1 MRWFFL
7 FLLAPA
13 IAAAQTTT
21 LPPSVNYIAPTTG
34 SVSSSATIVTVPGN
48 KVTKICNTT
57 AAGGGNIWLNPAGGT
72 ATTANGDE
80 AAVAPASTQPGGCV
94 IYTGRVKN
102 ANGDIITGIS
112 DSGTATYTITI
123 GN

>member
-1 MRWFFL
+1 MRWFLL

-13 IAAAQTTT
+13 IALAQTTT
-21 LPPSVNYIAPTTG
+21 LPPAVNYSAPTTG
-34 SVSSSATIVTVPGN
+34 NVSTTATIVAVPGN

-57 AAGGGNIWLNPAGGT
+57 ASGGGNIWLNPSGAT
-72 ATTANGDE
+72 ATTSSGDE
-80 AAVAPASTQPGGCV
+80 ATAGGGCV

-102 ANGDIITGIS
+102 ANGDIITGVS
-112 DSGTATYTITI
+112 DSGTAAYTVTV

>member
-1 MRWFFL
+1 MRWFLL

-13 IAAAQTTT
+13 LALAQTTT
-21 LPPSVNYIAPTTG
+21 LPPSVNYSAPTTG
-34 SVSSSATIVTVPGN
+34 SVSTTATIVAVPGS

-57 AAGGGNIWLNPAGGT
+57 AGGGGNIWLNPAGAA
-72 ATTANGDE
+72 ATTSSGDE
-80 AAVAPASTQPGGCV
+80 ATAGGGCV

-112 DSGTATYTITI
+112 DSGTATYTVTV